1 MDTVRPVHDAEPEEP
16 GQLDRSALGAIAA
29 LCRAAVLDP
38 PSVDELERTLFAP
51 DQPAIVRGDPLTG
64 VVATVEGDGGAHIR
78 LLAVAPEHRGRGVGR
93 GLLAAAEADAR
104 ALGARSLTTGAD
116 APYYLWPGVDTRELG
131 LLCLLER
138 AKYARVETNFNMDV
152 DLTAIPDDP
161 GGWSVADSGLREELS
176 AWTDRYWSNWKPE
189 MLRAL
194 DQDGLVVTHD
204 AEGIAAVCAYDVN
217 RAGLVGPVASR
228 HDLLGKGAGVAPLL
242 GALHRIRAEG
252 RGRVEIGW
260 VGPIV
265 PYARVGAT
273 VGRVFFVYRKELT
286 SR

>member
-1 MDTVRPVHDAEPEEP
+1 MDTVRPVQDAPHER
-16 GQLDRSALGAIAA
+16 LDRSALGAIAS
-29 LCRAAVLDP
+29 LCRTAVLDP
-38 PSVDELERTLFAP
+38 PPVDELERALFAP
-51 DQPAIVRGDPLTG
+51 DQPAIVRGDPATG
-64 VVATVEGDGGAHIR
+64 VVATVEGDGGGYIR
-78 LLAVAPEHRGRGVGR
+78 LLAVAPEHRGRGIGR
-93 GLLAAAEADAR
+93 QLLAAAEADAR
-104 ALGARSLTTGAD
+104 AMGARSLTTGAD

-152 DLTAIPDDP
+152 DLAAIPDDP
-161 GGWSVADSGLREELS
+161 GGWSVAGADVRDELA
-176 AWTDRYWSNWKPE
+176 AWTDRYWANWKPE

-194 DQDGLVVTHD
+194 DQDGLVVTRD

-217 RAGLVGPVASR
+217 RAGLVGPVAAR

-252 RGRVEIGW
+252 RTRVEIGW

-286 SR
+286 SQ